1 MLEGEII
8 FPFVLQFHGH
18 PSTHLWEDEE
28 GVVQEI
34 PQSEGGEQEVVRL
47 GSSTS
52 LRSNRGVFS
61 AIGHVDGFDDVHV
74 TTPPERTATVE
85 QSVEVNFWSH
95 APVNQKKT
103 QLENR

>member
-1 MLEGEII
+1 MLKGELI
-8 FPFVLQFHGH
+8 FPFVFQFHD

-28 GVVQEI
+28 GVVHAVNKELFAVGHQQALE
-34 PQSEGGEQEVVRL
+34 
-47 GSSTS
+47 
-52 LRSNRGVFS
+52 
-61 AIGHVDGFDDVHV
+61 AIEESFQPLEMLMAL
-74 TTPPERTATVE
+74 TTCTPERTATVE